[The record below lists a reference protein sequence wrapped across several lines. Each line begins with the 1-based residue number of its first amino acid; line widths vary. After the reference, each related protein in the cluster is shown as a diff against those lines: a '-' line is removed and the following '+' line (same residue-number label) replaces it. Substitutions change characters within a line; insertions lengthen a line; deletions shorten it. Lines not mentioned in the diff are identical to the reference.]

1 MIVVPAGDKTELVGA
16 YVGEK
21 AGVAFT
27 PGMYQA
33 MAVLNDAGE
42 FVAGVVI
49 SDFRGHDCQISCATE
64 TSAAWRDNVMRAV
77 FHYIFVQLGCVRC
90 TSITRKNNKRARGFL
105 EGLGFKLEGTIRL
118 GYDGVKDALIYG
130 YLASECQYIQP
141 VEPEP
146 EAEPEPEP
154 EAVTTH

>member
-1 MIVVPAGDKTELVGA
+1 MIVVPAGDKTALVGA

-21 AGVAFT
+21 AGVTFV

-33 MAVLNDAGE
+33 LAVLNDSNE

-49 SDFRGHDCQISCATE
+49 SEFRGYDCQISCATE

-118 GYDGVKDALIYG
+118 GYDGIKDALVYG
-130 YLASECQYIQP
+130 YLASECRYLAEP
-141 VEPEP
+141 VAEP
-146 EAEPEPEP
+146 EAEPDAAP